1 MAYGGEAIDRPMLK
15 EGDGPGAGDTPPV
28 TAGADPAA
36 LTLTQ
41 LLPANPAKGWS
52 TPYYPVYTDQGD
64 VGAVIPGTLT
74 AQQRVRLVDPSNG
87 ATLAEG
93 VGNDGAQQIATLANA
108 LGQQLKGKA
117 AYNVQV
123 EMQPEQFS
131 TVGGDDINHP
141 HANFLKSLVQIAAPL
156 LGAAIPGIGPI
167 LGAALGGFGGSLA
180 TGGDLKSALLSALTS
195 GVGNS
200 LGGALSGALR
210 GVPVSF
216 AGTNPLGGVLGHLGD
231 ALSGGAG
238 AAAGSVAG
246 GSGGLL
252 SAPTNGA
259 GGALGSTVSPLVV
272 TAGTGG
278 LTSAL
283 TGALGTGLGG
293 VLPGLLGGSSGSGL
307 TATPPRPTGP
317 DQGTEVSPVTVTGAA
332 PGSGVPIPGITG
344 LGSGSSGGTGTTSP
358 DGETPPAGSDGF
370 FSRNNLLDLAGQTG
384 GGLAGDAG
392 VYGLAQLLGLF
403 NGGGVDGSNL
413 QAPGF
418 DGSTDTGPVPG
429 APGTLPDVPG
439 IPAAP
444 AAAPPGASFGGPP
457 AAAGG
462 ALGQALGVANFG
474 TGGGATA
481 PLAAAPSLNVRGST
495 APDIWP
501 WRGRELAGQAA

>member
-1 MAYGGEAIDRPMLK
+1 MAEDLNTGVTRTS
-15 EGDGPGAGDTPPV
+15 GPDTPDTGPV
-28 TAGADPAA
+28 TAGTDPAA
-36 LTLTQ
+36 LSLTQ

-74 AQQRVRLVDPSNG
+74 NQRVRLVDPSNG
-87 ATLAEG
+87 STLAEG

-117 AYNVQV
+117 AYNIQV
-123 EMQPEQFS
+123 EMQPDQFS

-156 LGAAIPGIGPI
+156 LGAAIPGVGPI

-252 SAPTNGA
+252 SALTDGA

-293 VLPGLLGGSSGSGL
+293 VLPGLLGGSGGSGL
-307 TATPPRPTGP
+307 TATQAHPTGP
-317 DQGTEVSPVTVTGAA
+317 DQSTEVSPVTVTGT
-332 PGSGVPIPGITG
+332 GLGGGVPIPGITG
-344 LGSGSSGGTGTTSP
+344 LGAGSSGGTGSPAP
-358 DGETPPAGSDGF
+358 DGQTPTNNDF

-439 IPAAP
+439 VPAAP
-444 AAAPPGASFGGPP
+444 AATPPGASFGAPP
-457 AAAGG
+457 AGAPAG

-474 TGGGATA
+474 GGGGSMA

-501 WRGRELAGQAA
+501 WRGRDLAGQEA

>member
-1 MAYGGEAIDRPMLK
+1 MAEDLNTVATRTSGPDIADPGPVTS
-15 EGDGPGAGDTPPV
+15 GTTPGA
-28 TAGADPAA
+28 
-36 LTLTQ
+36 LQLTQ
-41 LLPANPAKGWS
+41 LLPANPAKGWGTS
-52 TPYYPVYTDQGD
+52 YYPVYTDQGD

-74 AQQRVRLVDPSNG
+74 NQRVRLVDPSNG
-87 ATLAEG
+87 STLAEG

-117 AYNVQV
+117 AYNIQV
-123 EMQPEQFS
+123 EMQPDQFS

-156 LGAAIPGIGPI
+156 LGAAIPGVGPI

-180 TGGDLKSALLSALTS
+180 TGGDLKSALMSALTS

-216 AGTNPLGGVLGHLGD
+216 AGTNPLGGLLSNLGSSLG
-231 ALSGGAG
+231 GGA
-238 AAAGSVAG
+238 ASTLAG

-252 SAPTNGA
+252 GALTDGA

-272 TAGTGG
+272 TAANGG

-283 TGALGTGLGG
+283 SGALGTGLGG
-293 VLPGLLGGSSGSGL
+293 LLPSLLSGSNGSGV
-307 TATPPRPTGP
+307 TATQGHPGP
-317 DQGTEVSPVTVTGAA
+317 DQSTEVSPVTVTGTG
-332 PGSGVPIPGITG
+332 PGAGLPIPGITG
-344 LGSGSSGGTGTTSP
+344 VGAAGGTGSPTP
-358 DGETPPAGSDGF
+358 DGSQPTPAGNGF
-370 FSRNNLLDLAGQTG
+370 FSRNNLLDLVGQTG

-392 VYGLAQLLGLF
+392 IYGLAQLLGLF

-429 APGTLPDVPG
+429 APGTVPG
-439 IPAAP
+439 LPAVPTAPATP
-444 AAAPPGASFGGPP
+444 AAAPPGASFTTP
-457 AAAGG
+457 AAAGAGGAGSGG
-462 ALGQALGVANFG
+462 ALGQALGMANVG
-474 TGGGATA
+474 GGGGATA
-481 PLAAAPSLNVRGST
+481 PLAASPTLNVRGST

-501 WRGRELAGQAA
+501 WRGRAGQEA